1 MALKP
6 FRLKQSTIVPLG
18 LAEVW
23 EIAAQTSK
31 VNHAVGLPPLVYSE
45 RTRSDGVREVVGN
58 ARQYGLPVQWVEHPF
73 EWIYQKELRVE
84 RVFEHFPPL
93 DRLIGGTILVPH
105 TSISTEVETFV
116 DVFPKNLLGYPV
128 GWFVANQMITGQ
140 AAFFRSVAQ
149 KPNATNYFPPAR
161 KVRAN
166 RNVLQELRNR
176 MRDLPC
182 DQQLIDRLF
191 ELIQTQRDEDV
202 ATMRPFVLADA
213 WGAERISLLR
223 VFLYATWTGLLDM
236 NWDVLCPNC
245 RVAREPSP
253 HLRDLTATAHC
264 EVCNIR
270 YDLNFDEYVELR
282 FSVNPKVRSASNAT
296 FCALGS
302 PALNEHIVAQ
312 ARLKPNEQREL
323 MVQLGPGGY
332 RLRMLGIEQR
342 CTIQAQAAGATN
354 AIINLTATG
363 PDQAALTLALEP
375 TTLNVHNTT
384 DREQLLIIEHDAWGV
399 GRVSA
404 SLVSTLPEFRSLFSS
419 EVLAPGLGLAI
430 KNLTILFSDIKNSTP
445 MYEQHGD
452 SSAYA
457 MVRDHFDVL
466 FKAIEQHNGSIV
478 KTIGDA
484 VMAVF
489 ASPNDGVA
497 AALAI
502 HHNMQQANQARPER
516 PPIVIKIGLTT
527 GTCIAVNA
535 NEVLDY
541 FGTTVNAAARAQG
554 LSVGDDVVLTSDVME
569 SAGGRAILSQHN
581 LLSEPFTHN
590 LKGISQV
597 FTLYRLMP
605 MAQREHRA

>member
-1 MALKP
+1 MAPKP
-6 FRLKQSTIVPLG
+6 FRLRQSTIVPLP

-23 EIAAQTSK
+23 EIAAQTSQI
-31 VNHAVGLPPLVYSE
+31 NHAVGLPPITYSE
-45 RTRSDGVREVVGN
+45 RTRSDGVREMVGN

-73 EWIYQKELRVE
+73 EWVYQQQLWVE

-93 DRLIGGTILVPH
+93 DRFIGGTILRPH

-116 DVFPKNLLGYPV
+116 QVFPKNVLGYPV
-128 GWFVANQMITGQ
+128 GWFVATKMIIGQ

-149 KPNATNYFPPAR
+149 KPNASNYFPPAR

-182 DQQLIDRLF
+182 DQALIDRLF
-191 ELIQTQRDEDV
+191 QLIQTQRDEDV

-213 WGAERISLLR
+213 WGAERLSVLR

-245 RVAREPSP
+245 RVAREPMP
-253 HLRDLTATAHC
+253 HLRDLKANAHC
-264 EVCNIR
+264 EVCNIN
-270 YDLNFDEYVELR
+270 YDVNFDEYVELR
-282 FSVNPKVRSASNAT
+282 FSVNPKVRSSSGTT

-323 MVQLGPGGY
+323 SVQLGAGGY

-342 CTIQAQAAGATN
+342 CSIQAHADGSSTAT
-354 AIINLTATG
+354 INLTATG
-363 PDQAALTLALEP
+363 PDQTDLNFGLESVALY
-375 TTLNVHNTT
+375 VHNTT
-384 DREQLLIIEHDAWGV
+384 DREQLLIIEHDAWGF

-404 SLVSTLPEFRSLFSS
+404 SLVSTLAEFRSLFSS
-419 EVLAPGLGLAI
+419 EVLAPGLGLGI
-430 KNLTILFSDIKNSTP
+430 KNLTILFSDIKDSTP

-452 SSAYA
+452 SMAYA
-457 MVRDHFDVL
+457 MVRDHFSVL
-466 FKAIEQHNGSIV
+466 FNAIEQHNGSIV

-489 ASPNDGVA
+489 ASPADGVA

-502 HHNMQQANQARPER
+502 HQNMLQANRARSDR
-516 PPIVIKIGLTT
+516 PPIVIKIGLHT

-554 LSVGDDVVLTSDVME
+554 LSVGDDVVLTSAVME
-569 SAGGRAILSQHN
+569 SAGVRAMLSQHD
-581 LLSEPFTHN
+581 LLSEAFTHN
-590 LKGISQV
+590 LKGISQI
-597 FTLYRLMP
+597 FTLYRLTP
-605 MAQREHRA
+605 SLQQEQSA

>member
-18 LAEVW
+18 LAAVW

-45 RTRSDGVREVVGN
+45 RTRNDGVREVVGN

-73 EWIYQKELRVE
+73 EWVYQKELWVE

-93 DRLIGGTILVPH
+93 DRLIGGTILIPH

-128 GWFVANQMITGQ
+128 GWFIANQMITGQ

-149 KPNATNYFPPAR
+149 KPNSSNYFPPAR

-213 WGAERISLLR
+213 WGAERLSLLR

-270 YDLNFDEYVELR
+270 YDVNFDEYVELR

-323 MVQLGPGGY
+323 TVQLGTGGY

-342 CTIQAQAAGATN
+342 CTIQAQAAGATS
-354 AIINLTATG
+354 ATINLTATG
-363 PDQAALTLALEP
+363 PDQAALNVANRP
-375 TTLNVHNTT
+375 VTLNVHNTT

-445 MYEQHGD
+445 MYEKHGD

-489 ASPNDGVA
+489 ASPSDGIA

-516 PPIVIKIGLTT
+516 PPIVIKIGLHT

-569 SAGGRAILSQHN
+569 SAGVRALLSQHD

-605 MAQREHRA
+605 MAQREHKA